1 MNAIFNFLSSPLKQ
15 PAERPPPS
23 SMPLTASRPSLSPRE
38 QRLAKRAADRF
49 SEPAGRSPRSRLSNV
64 SLASTD
70 DNTAEISVISR
81 RRETIAMAP
90 PPSVKKRIS
99 TSTRSSPIH
108 KPKPNGSVS
117 RVTSSPAV
125 RSSPRRRESAELG
138 ESSPA
143 LIAASPAFPKRVS
156 RVATS
161 SPAVRSS
168 PRARESAGGPPDFA
182 SSPASI
188 PKRGINGVSR
198 SSEAAESP
206 RRSSRASRVTEAQIN
221 GTKKTPEEQPEE
233 AHFGEEEEEVQAED
247 DKRYEF
253 VRITDHRWAEGEDE
267 IELLMQWKDGETSWI
282 SEELLHTDNR
292 QALFAY
298 WRSQPNGRPTN
309 PENDVYH
316 VFAIRKHRV
325 RNGIPQVLVE
335 WLGYDASENTWED
348 QDYIEK
354 VAPKLVDAYFD
365 QVKGKGKIQAK
376 PKSQAKSNTKS
387 KAKPKAPAR
396 TKAPAKT
403 KAQAKTSARGVTRSS
418 ARVSKR

>member
-70 DNTAEISVISR
+70 DNTAEISVVSR

-143 LIAASPAFPKRVS
+143 LIAASPAFPKR
-156 RVATS
+156 
-161 SPAVRSS
+161 
-168 PRARESAGGPPDFA
+168 
-182 SSPASI
+182 
-188 PKRGINGVSR
+188 GINGVSR

-233 AHFGEEEEEVQAED
+233 AHFGEEGEEVQAED

-282 SEELLHTDNR
+282 SEELLHTDNK

-376 PKSQAKSNTKS
+376 PKSQAKSNAKS